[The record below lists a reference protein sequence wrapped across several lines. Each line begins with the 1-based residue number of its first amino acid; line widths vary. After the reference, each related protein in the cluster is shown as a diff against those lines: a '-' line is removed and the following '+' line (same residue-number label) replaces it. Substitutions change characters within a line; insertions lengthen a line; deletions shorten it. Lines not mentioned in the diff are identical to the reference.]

1 MPASE
6 AQRRATA
13 KYVREKVVQKQVRFY
28 PKDADLVE
36 WVESIDEPFSAYVRR
51 LIRDDMERGSCPP
64 VTDCDQV

>member
-51 LIRDDMERGSCPP
+51 LIRDDMKCGSRLP

>member
-36 WVESIDEPFSAYVRR
+36 WIESIDEPFSAYVRR
-51 LIRDDMERGSCPP
+51 LIRDDMGRSVSNCL
-64 VTDCDQV
+64 